1 MAGDQSTPADDADE
15 HRLSW
20 RDRELLT
27 ALRRL
32 ANATAQVQ
40 ALDAARVRQ
49 AATPVA
55 DPADVSR
62 VEALE
67 SELTKLRAK
76 AGSRFGGG
84 AARDRLPDLEAE
96 QRLVLERLGFD
107 SYDAFRA
114 RDTAE
119 PAVTDAVDPAIA
131 DFARREL
138 AAAEQAYEELLSMPD
153 DIDEHPAAPT
163 AKPREDLPDDR
174 PVVRDFPRTI
184 DLRRGESSGH

>member
-1 MAGDQSTPADDADE
+1 MAADRSTPPDDADD

-49 AATPVA
+49 AAAPA
-55 DPADVSR
+55 IYPADVEQ

-67 SELTKLRAK
+67 AELTKLRAK
-76 AGSRFGGG
+76 ANSRFGGG
-84 AARDRLPDLEAE
+84 AARDRLPELEAQ
-96 QRLVLERLGFD
+96 QRRLLERMGFD
-107 SYDAFRA
+107 SYAAFRA
-114 RDTAE
+114 RPADNQSAAE
-119 PAVTDAVDPAIA
+119 PVDPAIA

-138 AAAEQAYEELLSMPD
+138 AAAEEAYDALLAMPD
-153 DIDEHPAAPT
+153 DIDDHPAAPT
-163 AKPREDLPDDR
+163 AKPREPEAASEPR
-174 PVVRDFPRTI
+174 VRDFPRTI
-184 DLRRGESSGH
+184 DLRRGEA